1 MNHPAITLAL
11 AFTRRLADPCFVARR
26 LSCLRYADPC
36 EVFLDDPMQW
46 SHPMACDDRLD
57 AVDVLAACWCRHA
70 REPRTRGHATDAD
83 GALCGR
89 GGRGLSEACYV
100 LKWSPFVF
108 GTRVREFRARAVGA
122 VVWTS
127 VDVCVRG

>member
-1 MNHPAITLAL
+1 MIPCNGP
-11 AFTRRLADPCFVARR
+11 TRWHATIV
-26 LSCLRYADPC
+26 S
-36 EVFLDDPMQW
+36 MQW
-46 SHPMACDDRLD
+46 TCLLLVGA
-57 AVDVLAACWCRHA
+57 A

>member
-1 MNHPAITLAL
+1 MIPCNGP
-11 AFTRRLADPCFVARR
+11 TRWHATIV
-26 LSCLRYADPC
+26 S
-36 EVFLDDPMQW
+36 MQW
-46 SHPMACDDRLD
+46 TCLLL
-57 AVDVLAACWCRHA
+57 VGAATPRSRG
-70 REPRTRGHATDAD
+70 REVTPPTRM